1 MGALFQSCDVTMTT
15 TSVLELD
22 DVIRRHAWAILK
34 KRSNFLRRWL
44 LEEKD
49 YYCDVDWDSITLD
62 HNVSK

>member
-1 MGALFQSCDVTMTT
+1 MTT

-22 DVIRRHAWAILK
+22 DVIQRHAWGILK

-49 YYCDVDWDSITLD
+49 YYCDIDWSSLTLD